1 MVATSRDC
9 SAPTVLLISSGRK
22 IVGAEELID
31 LRVLTLLG
39 QIEETAPRGQA
50 RTYYRSGAAR
60 RSGYSHALIECAS

>member
-1 MVATSRDC
+1 MKRMVATSRDC

-50 RTYYRSGAAR
+50 ELITSQRPPVDPVIATRS
-60 RSGYSHALIECAS
+60 